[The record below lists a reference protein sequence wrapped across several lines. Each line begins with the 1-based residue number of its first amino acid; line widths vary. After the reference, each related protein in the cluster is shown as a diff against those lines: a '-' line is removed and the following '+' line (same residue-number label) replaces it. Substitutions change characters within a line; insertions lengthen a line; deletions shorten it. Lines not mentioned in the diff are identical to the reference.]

1 MDRLETQVHDAFLRL
16 VNRQRVLLHRVLAR
30 HDLHPAQAMC
40 LRVLSLDDGMS
51 QRDIAAALE
60 ISAPTVTRLLQR
72 MERSGLVE
80 RGTDPDDARQA
91 AVRLTPVGAGLAA
104 LVDHALTEFL
114 DRSLARLPQ
123 DDLRELARLMTA
135 WSDLAD
141 EHPGCDGPQVA
152 TAPPHDV
159 PAARPAEGV
168 Q

>member
-1 MDRLETQVHDAFLRL
+1 MHDAFLRL

-40 LRVLSLDDGMS
+40 LRVLSLEDGMS

-91 AVRLTPVGAGLAA
+91 AVRLTPVGVGLAA

-141 EHPGCDGPQVA
+141 ENPVCDRPPVA
-152 TAPPHDV
+152 PHDV
-159 PAARPAEGV
+159 PAAARPAEGAP
-168 Q
+168 